1 MSKLSKGNKPHR
13 NKNKGLTKGQKYI
26 AQQSAPVNSIDSGD
40 FKVLNQ
46 NK

>member
-1 MSKLSKGNKPHR
+1 MSKLKKGSKPHR
-13 NKNKGLTKGQKYI
+13 DKNKGRTKGQKYI
-26 AQQSAPVNSIDSGD
+26 AQQSSPVDQIDSGD

>member
-1 MSKLSKGNKPHR
+1 MSKLKKGSNPHR

-26 AQQSAPVNSIDSGD
+26 AQQSAPTDRIDSGD

>member
-1 MSKLSKGNKPHR
+1 MSKLKKGSKTHR
-13 NKNKGLTKGQKYI
+13 DKNKGLTKGQKYI
-26 AQQSAPVNSIDSGD
+26 AQQSSPVAQIDSGD